1 MSDKPYLTIKLNMNR
16 ILLPACLCAAL
27 LSACGGQTE
36 GPQETTRELFLT
48 DSLQNVVSVDTVH
61 IHEVADE
68 LTLNGR
74 VTFNQEQV
82 ARVFPIFGGTVTE
95 VSAEIGDHVRKGDIL
110 AVIRSGEVA
119 DYEKQK
125 KEAEQQLIIVRRNLQ
140 SVQDMFASG
149 MASERDVL
157 QARQE
162 LSNAEAEEKRITE
175 IFSIYHLAGKSLY
188 IVKAPV
194 SGFIVEKNI
203 NKEMQIRSDQND
215 EMFVI
220 SGLENVWVMAD
231 VYESNISKVHENA
244 PVRITTLAYP
254 GKEFTG
260 KIDKVYNML
269 NDESKTMNVRVKLTN
284 ENYLLKPGMF
294 TNVSV
299 ISRSSDKQLPRIDS
313 HALVFENGKNF
324 VVTVDADGKLAVKE
338 VEVYRQLSKEC
349 YLSSGVQEGDRILN
363 KNVLL
368 VYNALNAD

>member
-1 MSDKPYLTIKLNMNR
+1 MPKR
-16 ILLPACLCAAL
+16 
-27 LSACGGQTE
+27 
-36 GPQETTRELFLT
+36 
-48 DSLQNVVSVDTVH
+48 
-61 IHEVADE
+61 
-68 LTLNGR
+68 
-74 VTFNQEQV
+74 
-82 ARVFPIFGGTVTE
+82 
-95 VSAEIGDHVRKGDIL
+95 
-110 AVIRSGEVA
+110 
-119 DYEKQK
+119 
-125 KEAEQQLIIVRRNLQ
+125 
-140 SVQDMFASG
+140 
-149 MASERDVL
+149 
-157 QARQE
+157 
-162 LSNAEAEEKRITE
+162 KRITE

-313 HALVFENGKNF
+313 HALVF
-324 VVTVDADGKLAVKE
+324 VVTVDAAGKLAVKE

>member
-1 MSDKPYLTIKLNMNR
+1 MNR

-36 GPQETTRELFLT
+36 APQETTRELFLT
-48 DSLQNVVSVDTVH
+48 DSLQNVISVDTVH

-95 VSAEIGDHVRKGDIL
+95 GSAEIGDHVRKGDIL

-125 KEAEQQLIIVRRNLQ
+125 KEAEQQLIIARRNLQ

-231 VYESNISKVHENA
+231 VYESDISKVHENA

-324 VVTVDADGKLAVKE
+324 VVTVDAAGKLAVKE